1 VFFPPWHLAIA
12 YGLDLI
18 LGDPSFLPHP
28 IRWIGHFISW
38 AETNLYP
45 QGSSPGLQRVAGF
58 FFWLVVMTG
67 VGSAT
72 WLLMLMGSHLHSL
85 LGQVLSIWLAYATLA
100 TRSLHRESSRV
111 VKALRDKNL
120 ALARQELARI
130 VSRDTQHLG
139 EQEIIRALLET
150 VSENTSDGIVA
161 PLFYLAFGGPLLAIL
176 YKAVNTMD
184 SMVGYL
190 NERYRY
196 FGSFAARADDAANW
210 APARVTGWL
219 LVGAA
224 ACLNYDWP
232 ASQRI
237 MRRDGRKLKSPNA
250 GIPEAA
256 VAGALGVRLGGA
268 NVYAGQVV
276 DKATLGDTLKPLAL
290 EQYGAVIKLMYVT
303 SLLAFLLAFGVRCIM
318 ALL

>member
-1 VFFPPWHLAIA
+1 VLFPPWHLAVA
-12 YGLDLI
+12 YCVDLI
-18 LGDPSFLPHP
+18 LGDPTFLPHP

-45 QGSSPGLQRVAGF
+45 QSPSPGLQRVAGF

-72 WLLMLMGSHLHSL
+72 LLLLLLSTQLHTI
-85 LGQVLSIWLAYATLA
+85 LGQALAIWLASTTLA
-100 TRSLHRESSRV
+100 TRSLHRESCRV
-111 VKALRDKNL
+111 VKALRDRNL
-120 ALARQELARI
+120 VLARQQLARI
-130 VSRDTQHLG
+130 VSRDTQHLS
-139 EQEIIRALLET
+139 EEEIMRALLET

-161 PLFYLAFGGPLLAIL
+161 PLLYLGLGGPLLAIL

-196 FGSFAARADDAANW
+196 FGSFAARADDVANW
-210 APARVTGWL
+210 VPARLTGWL

-224 ACLNYDWP
+224 ACLKYDWP

-276 DKATLGDTLKPLAL
+276 HKATLGDTLEPLAL
-290 EQYGAVIKLMYVT
+290 EHYSAVIKLMYAT
-303 SLLAFLLAFGVRCIM
+303 SLLAFLFAFGVRCIM